1 MQLELNIVGGAT
13 WVLNV
18 NNKFKIACDP
28 VLAPIGTEYNF
39 KFFKSKRIKAP
50 IYDDSTFDNVKIW
63 MITHGHADHID
74 ERGIKK
80 ILKEDYV
87 VCNKNS
93 QELLKTAKNENIIT
107 LNWHESQII
116 KINDFVIKIQAIPA
130 FHGKNY
136 LTSVLAGKVNG
147 YLLTIDNGKVKKTI
161 YVTSD
166 TVFDKRIIKS
176 LENQN
181 IDVLIANM
189 GEVKSKMW
197 GGPLTMD
204 ISMLNMFIKNITP
217 KKVIPVHIDDF
228 SHYETPVEM
237 LKENGIE
244 LIENGH
250 FIML

>member
-18 NNKFKIACDP
+18 DNKFKIACDP

-74 ERGIKK
+74 ELGIKK
-80 ILKEDYV
+80 ILKGDYV

-93 QELLKTAKNENIIT
+93 HKLLKTTKNENILT
-107 LNWHESQII
+107 LDWHDNKII
-116 KINDFVIKIQAIPA
+116 KIHDITIEIQAIPA

-136 LTSVLAGKVNG
+136 LSRMLSGKVNG
-147 YLLTIDNGKVKKTI
+147 YLLIIDNSKVKKTI

-166 TVFDKRIIKS
+166 TVFDKKIIKN
-176 LENQN
+176 LKKQN
-181 IDVLIANM
+181 VDVLIANM

-204 ISMLNMFIKNITP
+204 ISMLNMFIKDITP
-217 KKVIPVHIDDF
+217 EKVIPVHIDDF
-228 SHYETPVEM
+228 SHYETPIEM

-244 LIENGH
+244 IIENGC